1 MNTIKLDA
9 KKLSKLPS
17 FNEKLDREYGPKG
30 TMQRETFDAKARAWY
45 YAEVLKDARKAAGIT
60 QKQLA
65 ERMNCSQQYVSKIL
79 KGCENLSLETVAKI
93 ELALGIT
100 VMQCELAE

>member
-17 FNEKLDREYGPKG
+17 FNEKIDREYGQEG

-65 ERMNCSQQYVSKIL
+65 ERIGKERSYIALLEKGETDMQLSTFLMISEAVGL
-79 KGCENLSLETVAKI
+79 KVTLNY
-93 ELALGIT
+93 
-100 VMQCELAE
+100 

>member
-1 MNTIKLDA
+1 MNSIKLDA

-65 ERMNCSQQYVSKIL
+65 ERIGKERSYIALLEKGETDMQLSTFLMISEAVGL
-79 KGCENLSLETVAKI
+79 KVA
-93 ELALGIT
+93 LNY
-100 VMQCELAE
+100 

>member
-17 FNEKLDREYGPKG
+17 FNEKLDREYGQKG

-65 ERMNCSQQYVSKIL
+65 ERIGKERSYIALLEKGETDMQLSSFLMISEAVGL
-79 KGCENLSLETVAKI
+79 KVA
-93 ELALGIT
+93 LNY
-100 VMQCELAE
+100 